1 MPGQAPMLSIIV
13 PSYNVE
19 TYLEHGLSSYD
30 DDRLDGLVQVVVV
43 NDGST
48 DGTRQIAERFVE
60 ARPAVF
66 TLVNKENGGHG
77 SAVNAGIDAAA
88 GKYCRVIDG
97 DDWANTDDLCKL
109 AHALESLDCDLVCDV
124 KQEVDMS
131 TGEKELFPFP
141 DYIPQ
146 DGIHSFDELC
156 SREDIA
162 SYIMI
167 HTLMV
172 RTDYARSINLRL
184 LEKTFYVDF
193 EYVVKA
199 TLDARDIRFL
209 DLNVTQYLVGNS
221 AQSVADDSYVRRWDD
236 HTRVTQEILRLYED
250 RKGALS
256 ETRRAYLQRRAMLIC
271 NTHYNIALI
280 FDKDRKRGMARAKEF
295 RRYLRNEHPDIAAL
309 TEKRYRMACVLHHLG
324 VDSQKKLDGM
334 RRG

>member
-1 MPGQAPMLSIIV
+1 MPRQVPALSIIV

-19 TYLEHGLSSYD
+19 AYLEHGLFTYD
-30 DDRLDGLVQVVVV
+30 DDRLAGLVQVVVV

-60 ARPAVF
+60 ARPTVF

-77 SAVNAGIDAAA
+77 SAINAGINAAV

-97 DDWANTDDLCKL
+97 DDWANTDNLCKL
-109 AHALESLDCDLVCDV
+109 AHALESFDCDLVCDV
-124 KQEVDMS
+124 KQEVDMM
-131 TGEKELFPFP
+131 TGKKELFPFP
-141 DYIPQ
+141 DYVPQ
-146 DGIHSFDELC
+146 DGVHPFEEVC

-172 RTDYARSINLRL
+172 RTDYARSINLHL

-199 TLDARDIRFL
+199 TLDARDIRFI

-221 AQSVADDSYVRRWDD
+221 AQSVADDSYVRRWGD
-236 HTRVTQEILRLYED
+236 HTRVAQEILRLYED

-256 ETRRAYLQRRAMLIC
+256 ETRRAYLQRRARLIC

-295 RRYLRNEHPDIAAL
+295 RRYLRSEHPDIAAL
-309 TEKRYRMACVLHHLG
+309 TEKRYRTAYVLHHLG

-334 RRG
+334 RRR